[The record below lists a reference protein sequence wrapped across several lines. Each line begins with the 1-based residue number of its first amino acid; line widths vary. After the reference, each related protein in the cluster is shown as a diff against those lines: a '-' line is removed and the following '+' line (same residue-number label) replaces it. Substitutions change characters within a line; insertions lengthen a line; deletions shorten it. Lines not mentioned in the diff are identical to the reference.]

1 MARRPRAALPAA
13 PTNARLPRA
22 FFERPVDEVARALI
36 GCALVHRGRAALIV
50 ETEAY
55 FGAEDLA
62 SHARF
67 GATARTAPMFGPA
80 GHAYVYLC
88 YGTHEMF
95 NIVAQ
100 AAGSPAAVLIRGAAP
115 LHGLPEDPAI
125 ARGPGKLT
133 AALGLHRRH
142 SGLDLTAEGCAIA
155 IAPAP
160 PAAQPPPLVVGPRVG
175 VAYAG
180 AWARTPL
187 RFAWRAHPSV
197 SRPAP
202 VTPWP

>member
-1 MARRPRAALPAA
+1 MAPRRGAAK
-13 PTNARLPRA
+13 RLPRA
-22 FFERPVDEVARALI
+22 FFERPADEVARSLI

-55 FGAEDLA
+55 FGPEDLA

-67 GATARTAPMFGPA
+67 GSTARTAPMFGPA

-115 LHGLPEDPAI
+115 LRGLPEDPAI

-133 AALGLHRRH
+133 AALALHRRH
-142 SGLDLTAEGCAIA
+142 SGLDLTARGCAIA
-155 IAPAP
+155 IE
-160 PAAQPPPLVVGPRVG
+160 PAANAPPLVVGPRVG

-180 AWARTPL
+180 AWASAPL

-202 VTPWP
+202 VMSWP

>member
-1 MARRPRAALPAA
+1 MGGRRRAAG
-13 PTNARLPRA
+13 RLPRA
-22 FFERPVDEVARALI
+22 FFERPADELARALI
-36 GCALVHRGRAALIV
+36 GCTLVHRGRAALIV

-115 LHGLPEDPAI
+115 VRGLPEDPAI

-133 AALGLHRRH
+133 AALALHRRH
-142 SGLDLTAEGCAIA
+142 SGLDLTARGCAIWVE
-155 IAPAP
+155 PP
-160 PAAQPPPLVVGPRVG
+160 PASASAPPLVVGPRVG

-180 AWARTPL
+180 AWAGAPL

-202 VTPWP
+202 VSSWP